1 MSGISSALELLVN
14 GLELRPLPV
23 LKLLPLLLLFRPR
36 NGGGGEGCPMGL
48 SSDNDRYP
56 EAIKG
61 CPSLNEVIVEL
72 RASSYDGGAIRGW
85 KRIECNV
92 VWYVHWRWHYVVLFF
107 WHLGTQKLKYP
118 ISLKAQHF
126 KFHFSKTVK
135 MSPFFS
141 VVIDVRHKLN
151 LTSYYFFLFF
161 FKPIKNFGCTSLFF
175 LLHACKS

>member
-85 KRIECNV
+85 KRMKCNV
-92 VWYVHWRWHYVVLFF
+92 MWYVHWRWHNVTTLYLFWVF
-107 WHLGTQKLKYP
+107 RYTK
-118 ISLKAQHF
+118 SLRAQYF

-151 LTSYYFFLFF
+151 LTSYYFFFLFF
-161 FKPIKNFGCTSLFF
+161 QTNKKLRMYSPLLSL
-175 LLHACKS
+175 ACMQEL